1 MTAIPSTIPAKLP
14 VFDTL
19 LDAFSLWGRN
29 FLYFALIAAVFVT
42 GITLFPIEEVPD
54 FITGITNG
62 ETRFLYLA
70 DVAITLLLTYTL
82 YWLVSWRCF
91 QQLNNADSKE
101 TGNWFPKEFLRLNTT
116 LLIFL
121 IIAEVIYPA
130 VEVYIYDAYTSH
142 ILVDRLLRSDN
153 PGSILSEYSIV
164 LDIALQAPNYIFGI
178 LLFVFIP
185 LSVIEKTNFIKALK
199 RTLELSK
206 GNYFAILGLFLL
218 NLVVAAVLGAII
230 WACFSFLAEFPD
242 LFDLLAIQ
250 SKFFVQIFVPFV
262 QWGLMLVF
270 TVALWTATYARLLA
284 MKKAD
289 LTQD

>member
-19 LDAFSLWGRN
+19 LDAFSVWGRN

-42 GITLFPIEEVPD
+42 GITLSPIEEVPD

-70 DVAITLLLTYTL
+70 DVAITLLLTYAL

-101 TGNWFPKEFLRLNTT
+101 TGNWFPKEFLRLNTA

-130 VEVYIYDAYTSH
+130 VGMFIYDVWVNAFL
-142 ILVDRLLRSDN
+142 IFDN
-153 PGSILSEYSIV
+153 SGGILSEYPVV
-164 LDIALQAPNYIFGI
+164 LDIVIQAPTYIFSI
-178 LLFVFIP
+178 LFFILMP
-185 LSVIEKTNFIKALK
+185 LTVIEKTSFIKALK
-199 RTLELSK
+199 RTLQLSK
-206 GNYFAILGLFLL
+206 GNCFAILGLFLL

-289 LTQD
+289 LT